1 MTGNCKP
8 FPGCA
13 TFDIT
18 GDNCTIKD
26 FAGCKRIGTP
36 LVTLNP
42 VTSGRVTTKDRF
54 SMVYGR
60 IEARLKLPAGSWL
73 WPAFWME
80 PVNSSFY
87 HQWPDSGEIDIM
99 ESKGNDPKIYGYTGG
114 GRNMY
119 SSCLHFA
126 GNNWWKTKSMLS
138 ASDILDV
145 CKNGTVSIQDCD
157 WSLDFFTIGLY
168 WSPQRMYSYAL
179 REENVAGNVIQ
190 DELIIWDVNATSGF
204 GPYDYPLG
212 SKFPPFY
219 NEISENTLSDDP
231 DIYSDISP
239 NKNAP
244 FDQPFYIILN
254 LSIGGEINGCPNP
267 GYWGPDAIWCQNQ
280 NASAP
285 QAARTAFWNA
295 KDIWYPT
302 WEKAKSEG
310 REAYHPLVTDNRPM
324 TAAIKTPLT
333 HISSFFFASFI
344 IFFI

>member
-1 MTGNCKP
+1 
-8 FPGCA
+8 
-13 TFDIT
+13 
-18 GDNCTIKD
+18 
-26 FAGCKRIGTP
+26 
-36 LVTLNP
+36 
-42 VTSGRVTTKDRF
+42 
-54 SMVYGR
+54 
-60 IEARLKLPAGSWL
+60 
-73 WPAFWME
+73 
-80 PVNSSFY
+80 
-87 HQWPDSGEIDIM
+87 
-99 ESKGNDPKIYGYTGG
+99 
-114 GRNMY
+114 
-119 SSCLHFA
+119 
-126 GNNWWKTKSMLS
+126 
-138 ASDILDV
+138 
-145 CKNGTVSIQDCD
+145 
-157 WSLDFFTIGLY
+157 
-168 WSPQRMYSYAL
+168 
-179 REENVAGNVIQ
+179 VAGNVIQ